1 MSPSSARPIKLHRCD
16 VENCEDTSATMV
28 EKGEIYKIG
37 RKYSVAGAP
46 NDVSYKNNTH
56 IPYISIHSFSKDI
69 SLWSNGRVS
78 IVDIEKILPFN
89 VVGLILRTGSKSGR
103 YEHIPLDKYG
113 EVNQRI

>member
-1 MSPSSARPIKLHRCD
+1 M
-16 VENCEDTSATMV
+16 
-28 EKGEIYKIG
+28 
-37 RKYSVAGAP
+37 AGAP

-78 IVDIEKILPFN
+78 IVDIEKILLFN
-89 VVGLILRTGSKSGR
+89 VVGLILRTGSKGGR